1 MKAEL
6 VYWHKAR
13 IHDRYIIEMEI
24 FKVAKSVRYPDG
36 IKYGLILTDPRT
48 GKLVLMDNHHPKGP
62 HIHLNDQQMPY
73 RYIDEENLIKDFKE
87 LVLANME
94 VRI

>member
-1 MKAEL
+1 MKTTL

-13 IHDRYIIEMEI
+13 IHDRYVLEMEI
-24 FKVAKSVRYPDG
+24 FKVAKSTKCPDG
-36 IKYGLILTDPRT
+36 VRYGLIFTDLRT
-48 GKLVLMDNHHPKGP
+48 GKQVLMDNHHPKGP
-62 HIHLNDQQMPY
+62 HIHLDDDELPY
-73 RYIDEENLIKDFKE
+73 DYVDEEKLIQDFKD